1 MPEIRRPLSAN
12 RGFSSVNS
20 EAESNAVTYNQI
32 NSVNNR
38 SWWPWAT
45 GALIVLIVVIAVVK
59 LWTGTW
65 LGWGGERPA
74 WQGVFLSNNTVY
86 FGHVSS
92 QNSWVTLRDI
102 YYLQRAQTPQPSGE
116 EVGENKLVLIKLGN
130 ELHGPEDYMKI
141 NKDHVIF
148 IENLRPD
155 SQVVKAI
162 EKYLQDQGRK

>member
-1 MPEIRRPLSAN
+1 MPEIRRPLSAS
-12 RGFSSVNS
+12 RAFSAMNQEVASTETS
-20 EAESNAVTYNQI
+20 YNQ
-32 NSVNNR
+32 SVTPNR
-38 SWWPWAT
+38 SWLAWSI
-45 GALIVLIVVIAVVK
+45 GVIIILVVAVVVVK

-65 LGWGGERPA
+65 LGFGGGERPA

-86 FGHVSS
+86 FGHVGD
-92 QNSWVTLRDI
+92 QGSWVVLRDI

-116 EVGENKLVLIKLGN
+116 ESGENKLVLIKLGN
-130 ELHGPEDYMKI
+130 ELHGPEDYMRI

-162 EKYLQDQGRK
+162 EKYLQDQGKK